1 MRLKN
6 KTWAKPFIAANP
18 NLVLTNLSLDWLNG
32 IPKQYHNFN
41 LEIGC
46 GKGGFLTG
54 LAKHHPHEFFIG
66 IERALTAVAIAG
78 KKIESEQLSN
88 VQLWLHDVS
97 KIGALIPDQFFQT
110 IYLNFSDP
118 WPKIR
123 HHKRRLTAPSFLA
136 LYHRILVPQGV
147 IKMKTDNVE
156 LIRFSKANF
165 EQNGYVIL
173 DYSENYAQ
181 IVNDDIPTEY
191 EVSFRAEGVPICRIV
206 ARKVL

>member
-18 NLVLTNLSLDWLNG
+18 NLVQTHLSLDWLNI
-32 IPKQYHNFN
+32 IPKKYQILN

-46 GKGGFLTG
+46 GKGGFITG
-54 LAKHHPHEFFIG
+54 LAKHHPYEFFIG

-97 KIGALIPDQFFQT
+97 KIGALIPDQVFQT

>member
-6 KTWAKPFIAANP
+6 KSWAKPFIAAHP
-18 NLVLTNLSLDWLNG
+18 TLFQTNLSYDWTNA
-32 IPKQYHNFN
+32 IPKIFKTFH

-46 GKGGFLTG
+46 GKGGFIAG
-54 LAKHHPHEFFIG
+54 LAKNNPHVFFIG
-66 IERALTAVAIAG
+66 IEKASTAVAIAG
-78 KKIESEQLSN
+78 KKIETDQLAN

-97 KIGALIPDQFFQT
+97 KIASLIPDQTFQT

-136 LYHRILVPQGV
+136 LYQRILVPQGIV
-147 IKMKTDNVE
+147 KMKTDNVE

-173 DYSENYAQ
+173 DYSEHYAELKA
-181 IVNDDIPTEY
+181 DDIPTEY
-191 EVSFRAEGVPICRIV
+191 EQSFRAEGIPICRIV